1 MKNVLVI
8 CTGNICRS
16 PTAEYLLRRDL
27 GDGFDV
33 QSAGLGAV
41 VDSAADPLAEK
52 IAESHGVSLDGHKA
66 RQVNQDML
74 KWADLVL
81 TMEERQKE
89 YLLQRY
95 PYLEGKVFRY
105 GDPVRVDI
113 PDPYGRPESAF
124 VMAWKFIEKFTPY
137 WVDKIRQNKV

>member
-1 MKNVLVI
+1 MKNILVI

-16 PTAEYLLRRDL
+16 PMAEYLLRREL
-27 GDGFDV
+27 GPDFDV
-33 QSAGLGAV
+33 QSAGLCAV
-41 VDSAADPLAEK
+41 VDGSADPLARK
-52 IAESHGVSLDGHKA
+52 IAAAHGVSLDGHKA
-66 RQVNQDML
+66 RQVNQDVL
-74 KWADLVL
+74 RWADLVL

-95 PYLEGKVFRY
+95 PYLEGKAFRY
-105 GDPVRVDI
+105 GDSVQVDI

-137 WVDKIRQNKV
+137 WVNKIRQS